1 MQGLLR
7 HVLDH
12 NKHVQEAAC
21 SALATLE
28 EQSIPEHLVTRLK
41 VILETLAK
49 ACATYGRKNL
59 RILYDAIKTLAELMG
74 DSLAEPSLLRL
85 YMPPL
90 VAKWQSLADTD
101 RDLLPLLECFTS
113 VALAIG
119 EPFSLLLLWLC
130 QVSDYTNGPNPALG
144 HGQSFQNLKQNT
156 SNGKCWQC
164 PFATALAIV
173 ELVIW
178 KLSFY
183 LKFLCQACMC
193 QVCVIAC

>member
-1 MQGLLR
+1 MR

-28 EQSIPEHLVTRLK
+28 EQSIPEHLATRLK
-41 VILETLAK
+41 LILETLAK

-90 VAKWQSLADTD
+90 VAKWQSLGDTD

-119 EPFSLLLLWLC
+119 ELLSAFFGVVCCGSVFPALWLDSSQRSC
-130 QVSDYTNGPNPALG
+130 KMSSQTLHSQTLSRPG
-144 HGQSFQNLKQNT
+144 HRAAHS
-156 SNGKCWQC
+156 
-164 PFATALAIV
+164 
-173 ELVIW
+173 
-178 KLSFY
+178 
-183 LKFLCQACMC
+183 
-193 QVCVIAC
+193 